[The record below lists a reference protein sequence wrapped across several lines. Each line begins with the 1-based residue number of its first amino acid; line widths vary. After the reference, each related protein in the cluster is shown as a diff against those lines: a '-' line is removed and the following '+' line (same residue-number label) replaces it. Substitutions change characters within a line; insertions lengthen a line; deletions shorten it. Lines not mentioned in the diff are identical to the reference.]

1 MYIKSAFTFLLLL
14 IFSFTLEAKSLLYKT
29 SSSTSTVYILGSI
42 HLAKPEIYPLDKVI
56 EQAYNSSDVLVV
68 ALDAESPE
76 SAMAM
81 QTAMV
86 QLGMYPNGKSLKTE
100 LSAQTYKQLQAYAV
114 KTGLPLQMLE
124 QMRPWVVILQL
135 SVMEMMRLGYSPEL
149 GIDKHFVDQAK
160 RDKKSILALET
171 IEEQMALLSK
181 DDKEYQDKL
190 LRYTLESMSEME
202 PMLNRLSSSW
212 KNGDAK
218 AIEKMFLLSMQDDN
232 NVKEIY
238 DELVTKRNYKMTEK
252 IVGYLKTK
260 KDYFVV
266 VGAGHV
272 IGKED
277 IVDLLQKRGY
287 KEGQK

>member
-68 ALDAESPE
+68 ELDAESPE

-100 LSAQTYKQLQAYAV
+100 LSSQTYKQLEAYAV

-171 IEEQMALLSK
+171 IEEQMALLSR
-181 DDKEYQDKL
+181 DDKAYQDNL

-202 PMLNRLSSSW
+202 PMLNSLSSSW
-212 KNGDAK
+212 KEGDAK
-218 AIEKMFLLSMQDDN
+218 TIENMFLLSMKDDKSLN
-232 NVKEIY
+232 EIY
-238 DELVTKRNYKMTEK
+238 DALITERNYKMTEK
-252 IVGYLKTK
+252 VQGFLKTD

-272 IGKED
+272 IGKEG

-287 KEGQK
+287 KVDQK